1 MVVRIAIIYILN
13 PINITT
19 MTLPGYTERIGT
31 RDNDSI
37 EGLQREVVYGLD
49 GDDVLTPGYEANE
62 QGADAVFVGSLGS
75 DLYLV
80 RDSQTLV
87 AIDASNSDGDIVDA
101 DGISFNNEDSFA
113 LTYFDSTLLL
123 FDTSNSQLV
132 FIPDWQN
139 PENRI
144 EEFRFEDETLSYDEL
159 VTEIE
164 TNDKYLGNFTESQ
177 TINLPNGE
185 EFEVGIEGDLED
197 LNSDVQLITERN
209 QEIENP
215 ILELTG
221 GTAQIAYVAYYGRP
235 ADSEGLA
242 FWNNALTENEV
253 SYSPRNGDTLT
264 GAEQDVYNQLVNQ
277 FGTSEEADRL
287 FGVFE
292 TNRERIN
299 EVYQLAFDR
308 NGDEEGLHFWT
319 QQLDLGNVTLATFAL
334 EVALGAQNE
343 DIITL
348 NNKIISADLFSE
360 RLDTEAETNA
370 YSGSSGEVFG
380 RNWLDGFGDTI
391 STPEQ
396 VDEALADL
404 VDG

>member
-1 MVVRIAIIYILN
+1 
-13 PINITT
+13 

-235 ADSEGLA
+235 ADRSGLA
-242 FWNNALTENEV
+242 FWNDVLTENDV

-264 GAEQDVYNQLVNQ
+264 GAEQAVYNQIVNQ

-287 FGVFE
+287 FGVFDS
-292 TNRERIN
+292 NRDRVN
-299 EVYQLAFDR
+299 AVYQLAFNRD
-308 NGDEEGLHFWT
+308 GDEEGLNFWT
-319 QQLDLGNVTLATFAL
+319 NQIELGNVSLAAVAL
-334 EVALGAQNE
+334 EVGLGAQNE

-348 NNKIISADLFSE
+348 NNKIISADFFSD

-370 YSGSSGEVFG
+370 YSGSSGELFG
-380 RNWLDGFGDTI
+380 RNWLDGFGDNI

-396 VDEALADL
+396 VDAALADL